1 MNVASEQMLA
11 VAVLG
16 AAAAAGLGIM
26 LVLALLLRGLWRWA
40 LGNGLSKSSNQ
51 PQAGG
56 LPAPLL
62 NPLAAS
68 DLLAI
73 RSNLD
78 AVSRQI
84 EDLEKKLRRAPPPR
98 TRAAATR
105 PLPANPP
112 VECPLAEQPQ

>member
-40 LGNGLSKSSNQ
+40 LGNGFSKRSNQ

-78 AVSRQI
+78 AVSRQL
-84 EDLEKKLRRAPPPR
+84 EDLEKKLRRAPAAKIPR
-98 TRAAATR
+98 AGHKALASES
-105 PLPANPP
+105 AN
-112 VECPLAEQPQ
+112 